1 MRLDSWSPESIFGT
15 LPSTCHSWDPRG
27 LRLALA
33 CAIQRVVPEGLLG
46 EWRKVRKEQ
55 WGGGGRKVGKGQ
67 GVQAKAGLA
76 WEELVTSQE
85 QESPPFWGEREQVL
99 IEPLLCIIYADPST
113 WIVPFPLPTGKLL
126 GPFYMQRT

>member
-1 MRLDSWSPESIFGT
+1 MQS
-15 LPSTCHSWDPRG
+15 RG
-27 LRLALA
+27 LFQKGFLENGGRLG
-33 CAIQRVVPEGLLG
+33 RSSG
-46 EWRKVRKEQ
+46 E
-55 WGGGGRKVGKGQ
+55 GGGRKVGKGQ